1 MKFWNR
7 LRWFGLAVFLL
18 LLVRL
23 WLGESSLGDAEAG
36 DDLVPAPKF
45 LSNP

>member
-7 LRWFGLAVFLL
+7 LRWFAPAVFSFV
-18 LLVRL
+18 LVGL
-23 WLGESSLGDAEAG
+23 WLTQSPLSDADTG

-45 LSNP
+45 FSNP